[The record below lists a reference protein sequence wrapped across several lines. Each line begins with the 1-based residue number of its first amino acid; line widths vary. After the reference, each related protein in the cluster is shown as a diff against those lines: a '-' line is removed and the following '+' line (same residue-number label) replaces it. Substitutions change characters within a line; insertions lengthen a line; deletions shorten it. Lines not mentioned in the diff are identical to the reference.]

1 MEPDFATPK
10 QRRTVTAYRWGL
22 FLVLSSGICWSTGG
36 LCVRLIDQATVWQIL
51 FYRSIAMVGLLF
63 IALALRSRGQP
74 LASIRTAGPSGIVG
88 GMAFVLA
95 STAGIVAVQ
104 TTTVANAM
112 LLFAMAPFLTAVLGL
127 VVLRE
132 SLRQA
137 TWIAMAVSLV
147 GVSIMVIGGAARG
160 HWLGNIM
167 ALLSA
172 LGFAVFTIT
181 LRWRQSEDALPAAL
195 LGGVFGFIVS
205 GVVCLLLG
213 MSFVLTPVALTVAL
227 AMGVFQVGA
236 GMILY
241 TLGAKA
247 IPAAELALLA
257 MTEVLLGP
265 VWVWLFLGEGASLS
279 TLLGGAVLLAALAGN
294 AVSGLRQRP

>member
-1 MEPDFATPK
+1 MS
-10 QRRTVTAYRWGL
+10 QG
-22 FLVLSSGICWSTGG
+22 S
-36 LCVRLIDQATVWQIL
+36 
-51 FYRSIAMVGLLF
+51 
-63 IALALRSRGQP
+63 
-74 LASIRTAGPSGIVG
+74 
-88 GMAFVLA
+88 
-95 STAGIVAVQ
+95 
-104 TTTVANAM
+104 
-112 LLFAMAPFLTAVLGL
+112 
-127 VVLRE
+127 
-132 SLRQA
+132 
-137 TWIAMAVSLV
+137 
-147 GVSIMVIGGAARG
+147 
-160 HWLGNIM
+160 
-167 ALLSA
+167 
-172 LGFAVFTIT
+172 
-181 LRWRQSEDALPAAL
+181 WRQSEDALPAAL
-195 LGGVFGFIVS
+195 LGGVFGFLVS